1 MVWPV
6 EGLLLLV
13 ALAGC
18 WAAMAALQASWWT
31 RSWPMAVVGLAIM
44 ASLASEVGALN
55 SSWGP
60 TLGDGIGVVTL
71 LLAGVAMA
79 ALAVYLLLPPPN
91 PVGPAPPRP
100 WGPAVNPDSE
110 A

>member
-1 MVWPV
+1 MAWPV
-6 EGLLLLV
+6 EVLLLLV

-18 WAAMAALQASWWT
+18 WASMAALQASWWS
-31 RSWPMAVVGLAIM
+31 RSWPLAVVGLAIV
-44 ASLASEVGALN
+44 ASLVAEVGALN
-55 SSWGP
+55 NSWGP
-60 TLGDGIGVVTL
+60 TLGDGIGVVTV
-71 LLAGVAMA
+71 LLAGVALA
-79 ALAVYLLLPPPN
+79 ALAVYLLLPPPQ